1 MTPTIQHGL
10 ELEPVATLPWLV
22 RLRWSFLVGQA
33 ALLALVHGWLG
44 LDLAAAPIAIGIGG
58 MALSNV
64 GLVVAQRRGWGRAP
78 ALIGAVMVLDT
89 GLLTLLLMGSGGSAN
104 PFTVL
109 YLVHITLSAI
119 VLRVWWTLAIAA
131 LSLGGFGLLF
141 ATAGPHAMHLHG
153 ASFDRHLEAM
163 WAAFA
168 VAAVLIAFFVGR
180 VTRAIARQRD
190 QIASL
195 RESNERNGRV
205 ASLTRL
211 AAGAAH
217 ELGSPLGT
225 IAVAAHEAR
234 RHAGALGGA
243 TAVLADLELITL
255 EVERCQDVL
264 RRMSARARSDEDERV
279 SAAELADR
287 IRDLLGEDKAQH
299 VELRVDGDAARV
311 EWPGEPLA
319 ESVAALVKNAI
330 EASAE
335 RVVVRLAAEARD
347 VRVEIADR
355 GPGIPDEVLAR
366 IGEPFFTTKEPGRG
380 MGLGVFLARAFLE
393 SRGGSLAISSEPG
406 VGTHAVI
413 RLPRA
418 EVA

>member
-1 MTPTIQHGL
+1 MALQHGL

-44 LDLAAAPIAIGIGG
+44 LDLDAAPIAIGIGG

-64 GLVVAQRRGWGRAP
+64 GLLIAQRRGWGRAP
-78 ALIGAVMVLDT
+78 ALIGAIMVLDT

-141 ATAGPHAMHLHG
+141 ATAGQHAMHLHG

-168 VAAVLIAFFVGR
+168 VAAALIAFFVGR
-180 VTRAIARQRD
+180 VTRAIARQRE
-190 QIASL
+190 QIARL
-195 RESNERNGRV
+195 RESNERNARL

-217 ELGSPLGT
+217 ELGSPLST
-225 IAVAAHEAR
+225 IAVAAHEAQ
-234 RHAGALGGA
+234 RHAAAPGSAA
-243 TAVLADLELITL
+243 AVVADLELITL

-264 RRMSARARSDEDERV
+264 RRMSARARSDEHERV

-287 IRDLLGEDKAQH
+287 IRDLLGEHKAQH
-299 VELRVDGDAARV
+299 VELRVDGDPARL

-319 ESVAALVKNAI
+319 ESVAALVKNAL
-330 EASAE
+330 EASAPDQ
-335 RVVVRLAAEARD
+335 RVVVRLASAPGD
-347 VRVEIADR
+347 VRIEIDDR
-355 GPGIPDEVLAR
+355 GPGIPPEVLAR
-366 IGEPFFTTKEPGRG
+366 VGEPFFTTKDPGRG

-393 SRGGSLAISSEPG
+393 SRGGTLEISSAPG
-406 VGTHAVI
+406 AGTHAVI

-418 EVA
+418 EAA